1 MAPKETVGG
10 SSIQLLSTVPKG
22 SPDPSFTD
30 SNSPARGYPLRRFWF
45 RTSVLLL
52 GPVIIFIYF
61 LMIWLFFFRDT
72 DTVKYRSREG
82 TWVYYSWFV
91 TGVFG
96 LNISR
101 YGLVGVEAAMLQEP
115 FWGPKSAMGLLM
127 HSGSTWAGP
136 GGWMKCIQRA
146 ISMERNLAGR
156 LWYVLAVLSLVPL
169 VAFPISGL
177 SMELADGYIA
187 SSAPPMVVG
196 REWSNF
202 HRREPDQTK
211 KRGGTVWRTASAVIP
226 GIGIAYSPPQVDR
239 EKFEFLTTL
248 PNSLSFDPGIP
259 ELFLGPQATTPI
271 GGKAWGLRLQYNCSM
286 VQSASEFTIL
296 SQKSSALKPNNSGVI
311 DDDSRYKPRY
321 KTLQTP
327 SGATITFFNSTQA
340 IGGNNLWA
348 YAEMGVSHDFV
359 SSTYDGSEPSFES
372 GEPEILEYALWQV
385 RRPCSYDGDDRITF
399 NYTLKPSIAGMG
411 SPIIQ
416 NPSGKFER
424 NASFFDWS
432 NGTSTDTKDFVSFVA
447 YESFQENITL
457 APPIGVQCRR
467 ISDLGTAKLDSR
479 TSTFSE
485 FEKSPSPI
493 WSAAEYEAKQPR
505 FGATAISILLGR
517 YTEIFEST
525 KSPLPYILSNSACYD
540 HFVQPQVLLQ
550 SVLQAHAV
558 DALQLMYDGATGLNG
573 GYVNTNLTSSRRG
586 KVLEPGVVPPLVSTL
601 LLGIWATGC
610 IVLGV
615 MYGFRRRW
623 SDTLDGYSLFRFGV
637 GFGEELR
644 NKNALSS
651 TQGLEK
657 SDRLWSLPGMIGDS
671 RMQFDIGHI
680 SLVGKDQA
688 VNPSKLYT

>member
-1 MAPKETVGG
+1 MAPKENVGE
-10 SSIQLLSTVPKG
+10 SAIQLFSTAPDS
-22 SPDPSFTD
+22 SPDPSCTD
-30 SNSPARGYPLRRFWF
+30 LNAPARGYPLRRFWF
-45 RTSVLLL
+45 PTFVLIL

-61 LMIWLFFFRDT
+61 LMIWLFFFKDT
-72 DTVKYRSREG
+72 DTVKYRSRDG

-91 TGVFG
+91 VGVFG

-101 YGLVGVEAAMLQEP
+101 YGLVGVEAAMLQVS
-115 FWGPKSAMGLLM
+115 FWAPKSAMRLLM

-146 ISMERNLAGR
+146 VSMEKNLAGR
-156 LWYVLAVLSLVPL
+156 LWYLLAVLSLVPL
-169 VAFPISGL
+169 VGFPISGL
-177 SMELADGYIA
+177 SMELADGYIE

-202 HRREPDQTK
+202 HRREPYQTQ
-211 KRGGTVWRTASAVIP
+211 KRGGTVWKTASAVIP

-239 EKFEFLTTL
+239 ENFQFLTTL
-248 PNSLSFDPGIP
+248 PNSLSSNPGIP
-259 ELFLGPQATTPI
+259 ELFLGPQAATPI
-271 GGKAWGLRLQYNCSM
+271 GGKAWGLRLQYSCSM
-286 VQSASEFTIL
+286 VQSASDFTIL
-296 SQKSSALKPNNSGVI
+296 SQKSPALKSNASGMVDGAI
-311 DDDSRYKPRY
+311 RY
-321 KTLQTP
+321 KTLATP
-327 SGATITFFNSTQA
+327 SGATITFFNSSQS
-340 IGGNNLWA
+340 IGGDNLWA
-348 YAEMGVSHDFV
+348 YTEMGVSHDFV
-359 SSTYDGSEPSFES
+359 SSTYDGSEPTFES
-372 GEPEILEYALWQV
+372 GKPEILEYALWQV

-399 NYTLKPSIAGMG
+399 NYTLKPTVAGMG
-411 SPIIQ
+411 SPIIRT
-416 NPSGKFER
+416 PSGKFER

-432 NGTSTDTKDFVSFVA
+432 NDTYTNVKDFVSFVA
-447 YESFQENITL
+447 YDHFNENITL

-525 KSPLPYILSNSACYD
+525 NSPLPYILSNSACYD

-558 DALQLMYDGATGLNG
+558 DGLQLMYDGATGLNG
-573 GYVNTNLTSSRRG
+573 GYLHTNLTSSRRG
-586 KVLEPGVVPPLVSTL
+586 KVLEPGVVPPVVSTI
-601 LLGIWATGC
+601 LLGIWAIGC

-615 MYGFRRRW
+615 MYGFGRRW

-637 GFGEELR
+637 DFGEELR
-644 NKNALSS
+644 DKNVLSS

-657 SDRLWSLPGMIGDS
+657 SNQLWSLPGMIGDS

-680 SLVGKDQA
+680 SLVGKKQV
-688 VNPSKLYT
+688 VNPNKLYT